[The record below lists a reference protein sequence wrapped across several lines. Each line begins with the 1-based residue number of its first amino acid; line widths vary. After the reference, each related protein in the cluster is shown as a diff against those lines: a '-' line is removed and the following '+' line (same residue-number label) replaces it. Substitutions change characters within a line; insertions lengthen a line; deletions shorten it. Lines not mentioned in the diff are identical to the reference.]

1 MIYMAPELYIFLEVG
16 SCIALRME
24 EETEI
29 LGEHGR
35 SQRCRMPGQFREVHK
50 ADIADILM
58 LPAQ

>member
-1 MIYMAPELYIFLEVG
+1 MIYG
-16 SCIALRME
+16 SRAIHFPRSRILRME

-29 LGEHGR
+29 WGEHGR

-58 LPAQ
+58 LPAH